1 MGLYDVLDD
10 IAARQ
15 VTKTETGDNR
25 IFGVVLGLVTKN
37 YDKNMPGRVCVA
49 IPSRDKDA
57 NELLWARV
65 AMPSSGKDWGHYFLP
80 EVGDQVLLV
89 FEQGNIERPYII
101 GCIPKTADGFL
112 KKQVDEKNQFKAIT
126 TKHGSTITFEDNA
139 EDKKGKKDKITIA
152 SAGEEHKIL
161 IDNENQVIRITDK
174 KGKNFIEMKTE
185 TGQMTVQSE
194 KKLTMKVGS
203 SIEVIMNGESG
214 KVSIKA
220 SSLECK
226 TSGAMNLQASG
237 KLDAS
242 GSSVK
247 VKGASNASLESSG
260 PVSVQGTPVKL
271 G

>member
-139 EDKKGKKDKITIA
+139 EDKKGKKDKISKGDIVGFLCKKGGLVP
-152 SAGEEHKIL
+152 GEVGR
-161 IDNENQVIRITDK
+161 IDVSDRYAYAAVKREKLQQVIRLTRGEKI
-174 KGKNFIEMKTE
+174 KGIKTIVE
-185 TGQMTVQSE
+185 
-194 KKLTMKVGS
+194 
-203 SIEVIMNGESG
+203 EVR
-214 KVSIKA
+214 
-220 SSLECK
+220 
-226 TSGAMNLQASG
+226 
-237 KLDAS
+237 
-242 GSSVK
+242 
-247 VKGASNASLESSG
+247 
-260 PVSVQGTPVKL
+260 
-271 G
+271 